1 MLPIFLCSYMRS
13 SCSLSINQHSIIL
26 QRPFFRKH
34 PTSEHNDPRL
44 MARQRQTARATISD
58 TKPARSNMPAAEND
72 NCGEAGQVV
81 ESPENSTLD
90 SNVTR
95 LYKHVCHYNS
105 CPARW
110 SKFPANEEE
119 QVHLAK
125 NITQDP
131 IVHRH
136 EYVDK
141 AWVTKSFTIQDK
153 AMQKLLNKALANYHD
168 LDMALEEWT
177 FKPPYRALV
186 HRWDVLKDLQAVAEG
201 EEKAAADPLVEF
213 LTPILAPSVES
224 LFQTKL
230 TGKVSFENVWQ
241 IFQPG
246 EHVMTKFYG
255 TEVVCRVLKY
265 ERIQTN
271 CALYWQITFEY
282 VDWNGQSCGYA
293 TTSTKIGYFGGFRRV
308 TALPVYPLSFED
320 DAPQIKDRIIARG
333 RKFEELRGY
342 HFMTCDGKKV
352 LLEQPEERPVIFSFS
367 PSLIHVC

>member
-1 MLPIFLCSYMRS
+1 
-13 SCSLSINQHSIIL
+13 
-26 QRPFFRKH
+26 
-34 PTSEHNDPRL
+34 
-44 MARQRQTARATISD
+44 MARTIQTAGPLPDIPINLIMPMEG
-58 TKPARSNMPAAEND
+58 PAGNGDSS
-72 NCGEAGQVV
+72 EAGQAS
-81 ESPENSTLD
+81 ESPQNSSLD
-90 SNVTR
+90 GTVTK
-95 LYKHVCHYNS
+95 LYRHVCQYNS
-105 CPARW
+105 CPPRW

-119 QVHLAK
+119 QVDLTK
-125 NITQDP
+125 NVAQDP

-141 AWVTKSFTIQDK
+141 AWVTKSFTIHDK
-153 AMQKLLNKALANYHD
+153 AMQKLLNKVLANYQD

-186 HRWDVLKDLQAVAEG
+186 HRWDCLKELQAAAVG
-201 EEKAAADPLVEF
+201 EEKAAAGPLVEF
-213 LTPILAPSVES
+213 LTPILAPSVNA

-246 EHVMTKFYG
+246 ELVMTKFYG

-265 ERIQTN
+265 ERIETN
-271 CALYWQITFEY
+271 CALYWNITFEY
-282 VDWNGQSCGYA
+282 VDWNGESCGYS

-320 DAPQIKDRIIARG
+320 DAQKIKERMIARG
-333 RKFEELRGY
+333 RRFEHLRGY

-352 LLEQPEERPVIFSFS
+352 LLEKPEERPVIYLSH
-367 PSLIHVC
+367 P

>member
-1 MLPIFLCSYMRS
+1 MVRKSQTADLPA
-13 SCSLSINQHSIIL
+13 
-26 QRPFFRKH
+26 
-34 PTSEHNDPRL
+34 
-44 MARQRQTARATISD
+44 MARTTQTAIATTSGA
-58 TKPARSNMPAAEND
+58 KPSRSNMPTDSTAENAD
-72 NCGEAGQVV
+72 SGEASQAN
-81 ESPENSTLD
+81 ESPENPSLD
-90 SNVTR
+90 WTVTR

-105 CPARW
+105 CPPRW

-119 QVHLAK
+119 QVDLAK
-125 NITQDP
+125 NVTQDP

-141 AWVTKSFTIQDK
+141 AWVTKSFTIHDK
-153 AMQKLLNKALANYHD
+153 AMQKLLNKVLANYHD

-186 HRWDVLKDLQAVAEG
+186 HRWDTLKDLQAAAVG

-213 LTPILAPSVES
+213 LTPILAPSVNS

-230 TGKVSFENVWQ
+230 TGKISFENVWQ
-241 IFQPG
+241 VFQPG

-265 ERIQTN
+265 ERIETN
-271 CALYWQITFEY
+271 CALYWKITFEY
-282 VDWNGQSCGYA
+282 VDWNGESCGYA

-308 TALPVYPLSFED
+308 TALPVYPLSFEE
-320 DAPQIKDRIIARG
+320 DAPQIKERMIARG

-342 HFMTCDGKKV
+342 HFLTCDGKKV
-352 LLEQPEERPVIFSFS
+352 LLEEPEERPVISPFS
-367 PSLIHVC
+367 PWYGYMFANYISRSLAESSLMHLLIT